1 MASQFPIRF
10 GWLSPCIGNRW
21 SDHRPIVVDQAKTI
35 LPTVNDHFDS
45 MWIAD
50 HFYGFDAKTD
60 PFVEA
65 WTSLTWL
72 AAKFP
77 DVMLCHHVL
86 GHGYRPPALTAKMA
100 ATLQVFSE
108 NRFMLGI
115 GAGWRGD
122 EYEAY
127 GYDFPKPAVRFAQ
140 LEEVVAICR
149 LMWTE
154 DMPSFEGTHY
164 SITEAAAPPLPE
176 VVPPVCIGANGEQIG
191 LPLVGRIADMWHNS
205 SRDPEAWLRKRDIVR
220 ASAEAAGRDP
230 GSIETGITIER
241 PLPETDAESEAYVEL
256 IGRRREAGVDHFVMD
271 FGNPSSTDPILRFS
285 EQVPTIGIGVQDRLG
300 RGRQTGKALAHVSDA
315 ASEPDLRR
323 GRNRDHVARLR
334 TNRATASGSTSPTRR
349 MLRPF
354 ARAISMQP
362 GEDGSGPR
370 CRAGSSMTSTGRKL
384 ACVTASSSGRKRGS
398 RNQLKTWLALRSY
411 RRATCATEMPGTIA
425 CATIRRFSSS
435 GQCRRTRRF
444 RLLITAT

>member
-1 MASQFPIRF
+1 MGESHLACTFGTMASQFPIRF

-35 LPTVNDHFDS
+35 LPTVNDQFDS

-77 DVMLCHHVL
+77 DVQLCHHVL

-127 GYDFPKPAVRFAQ
+127 GYEFPKPSVRFAQ

-154 DMPSFEGTHY
+154 DLPSFRGEYYT
-164 SITEAAAPPLPE
+164 INEAAAPPLPE

-191 LPLVGRIADMWHNS
+191 LPLVGRIADMWHNTP
-205 SRDPEAWLRKRDIVR
+205 RDEAAWLHKRDIVR
-220 ASAEAAGRDP
+220 ASAERAGRDP
-230 GSIETGITIER
+230 DSIQTGMTIER
-241 PLPETDAESEAYVEL
+241 PLPETDAESSEAL
-256 IGRRREAGVDHFVMD
+256 DQISRWREIGVDHFVMD
-271 FGNPSSTDPILRFS
+271 FGNPTATEPILRFS
-285 EQVPTIGIGVQDRLG
+285 EQVIAP
-300 RGRQTGKALAHVSDA
+300 
-315 ASEPDLRR
+315 LR
-323 GRNRDHVARLR
+323 
-334 TNRATASGSTSPTRR
+334 
-349 MLRPF
+349 
-354 ARAISMQP
+354 
-362 GEDGSGPR
+362 
-370 CRAGSSMTSTGRKL
+370 
-384 ACVTASSSGRKRGS
+384 
-398 RNQLKTWLALRSY
+398 
-411 RRATCATEMPGTIA
+411 
-425 CATIRRFSSS
+425 
-435 GQCRRTRRF
+435 
-444 RLLITAT
+444 

>member
-1 MASQFPIRF
+1 MKRMHPLRF

-21 SDHRPIVVDQAKTI
+21 SDHRPIVVDQAKHI

-45 MWIAD
+45 MWVAD
-50 HFYGFDAKTD
+50 HFYGFDEKTD

-127 GYDFPKPAVRFAQ
+127 GYEFPKPSVRFAQ

-154 DMPSFEGTHY
+154 DLPTFSGEYY

-191 LPLVGRIADMWHNS
+191 LPLAGRIGDMWHNGG
-205 SRDPEAWLRKRDIVR
+205 RTEEDWLRKRDIVHR
-220 ASAEAAGRDP
+220 SAEAAGRDP
-230 GSIETGITIER
+230 AVIETGITIEQ
-241 PLPETDAESEAYVEL
+241 PLPETDAESAETLERIA
-256 IGRRREAGVDHFVMD
+256 RWHDAGVDHFVMD
-271 FGNPSSTDPILRFS
+271 FGNPASTEPILRFS
-285 EQVPTIGIGVQDRLG
+285 EQVIAP
-300 RGRQTGKALAHVSDA
+300 
-315 ASEPDLRR
+315 LR
-323 GRNRDHVARLR
+323 
-334 TNRATASGSTSPTRR
+334 
-349 MLRPF
+349 
-354 ARAISMQP
+354 ARA
-362 GEDGSGPR
+362 
-370 CRAGSSMTSTGRKL
+370 
-384 ACVTASSSGRKRGS
+384 
-398 RNQLKTWLALRSY
+398 
-411 RRATCATEMPGTIA
+411 
-425 CATIRRFSSS
+425 
-435 GQCRRTRRF
+435 
-444 RLLITAT
+444 

>member
-50 HFYGFDAKTD
+50 HFYGFDQKTD

-149 LMWTE
+149 LMWTK
-154 DMPSFEGTHY
+154 DLPTFEGSHY

-205 SRDPEAWLRKRDIVR
+205 SRDEDAWLRKRDIVR

-241 PLPETDAESEAYVEL
+241 PLPETDAESAEYVEL

-271 FGNPSSTDPILRFS
+271 FGNPASTEPILRFS
-285 EQVPTIGIGVQDRLG
+285 EQVI
-300 RGRQTGKALAHVSDA
+300 A
-315 ASEPDLRR
+315 ELR
-323 GRNRDHVARLR
+323 
-334 TNRATASGSTSPTRR
+334 
-349 MLRPF
+349 
-354 ARAISMQP
+354 
-362 GEDGSGPR
+362 
-370 CRAGSSMTSTGRKL
+370 
-384 ACVTASSSGRKRGS
+384 
-398 RNQLKTWLALRSY
+398 
-411 RRATCATEMPGTIA
+411 
-425 CATIRRFSSS
+425 
-435 GQCRRTRRF
+435 
-444 RLLITAT
+444 

>member
-50 HFYGFDAKTD
+50 HFYGFDQKTD

-127 GYDFPKPAVRFAQ
+127 GYEFPKASVRFAQ

-154 DMPSFEGTHY
+154 DLPSFEGTHY
-164 SITEAAAPPLPE
+164 AITEAAAPPLPE

-205 SRDPEAWLRKRDIVR
+205 SRDEDAWQRKRDIVR

-241 PLPETDAESEAYVEL
+241 PLPETDAESAEYVEL

-271 FGNPSSTDPILRFS
+271 FGNPASTEPILRFS
-285 EQVPTIGIGVQDRLG
+285 EQVIV
-300 RGRQTGKALAHVSDA
+300 
-315 ASEPDLRR
+315 ELR
-323 GRNRDHVARLR
+323 
-334 TNRATASGSTSPTRR
+334 
-349 MLRPF
+349 
-354 ARAISMQP
+354 
-362 GEDGSGPR
+362 
-370 CRAGSSMTSTGRKL
+370 
-384 ACVTASSSGRKRGS
+384 
-398 RNQLKTWLALRSY
+398 
-411 RRATCATEMPGTIA
+411 
-425 CATIRRFSSS
+425 
-435 GQCRRTRRF
+435 
-444 RLLITAT
+444 